1 MLPAKR
7 WHMKVFPL
15 SQYVATRDSE
25 GELLEIVI
33 KESITPLS
41 LDVDVRAQVISDPD
55 YKEDEECELYT
66 HIYKLDNNKYYVC
79 QEVHG
84 IKIPGS
90 IGTFAADTLPYM
102 CLRMVRVDGEDY
114 GRGYVEEFLGDLK
127 SLEGLSQALVEE
139 CCCIKQGRIYD

>member
-1 MLPAKR
+1 
-7 WHMKVFPL
+7 MKVFPL
-15 SQYVATRDSE
+15 SQYVVTRDSE

-41 LDVDVRAQVISDPD
+41 LDAEVRAQVISDPD

-66 HIYKLDNNKYYVC
+66 HIYKLDNEKYYIC

-90 IGTFAADTLPYM
+90 IGTFAKDKMPYM
-102 CLRMVRVDGEDY
+102 L
-114 GRGYVEEFLGDLK
+114 
-127 SLEGLSQALVEE
+127 SL
-139 CCCIKQGRIYD
+139 IHI